1 LLINLIQPKQTKA
14 CTYRTMIFS
23 KAETIAV
30 APDLYLRLVTP
41 DDAPALFNIINS
53 QRPYLREWLPF
64 VDLTRQVSDTTL
76 YLQTI
81 TISTSDKVFV
91 IVVEEA
97 VVGLVGFKGIEYF
110 NRKVEIG
117 YWLSENQQGKG
128 IMRRCCKRLLQYA
141 FDGMNMN
148 RVQLKVAPA
157 NYKSRNIPVKLG
169 FTREGIEREG
179 ELLNGQFHD
188 LEVYS
193 LLKKEWKAQQL

>member
-1 LLINLIQPKQTKA
+1 LLINLIQPKPRKA

-91 IVVEEA
+91 IVVDEA

-117 YWLSENQQGKG
+117 YWLSEHQQGKG